1 MNDYTSPMGRAV
13 FGAIIAAIVIKLF
26 LFDLI
31 LADGDS
37 MSPTI
42 KSGTILVINRL
53 QYGLRFPGQLTY
65 LVRWASP
72 KPGEVVVFYT
82 PDGKLAVKRCEESAE
97 QGSFFALGD
106 NSLQSYDSRSYGR
119 IPADNTIG
127 RVLGIK

>member
-1 MNDYTSPMGRAV
+1 MNDYTSTMGRAV
-13 FGAIIAAIVIKLF
+13 FCAIIAAVIIKLF

-37 MSPTI
+37 MSPAI
-42 KSGTILVINRL
+42 KSGTVLVINRL
-53 QYGLRFPGQLTY
+53 QYGLRFPGQQAY

-82 PDGKLAVKRCEESAE
+82 PGGELAVKRCEESTERGA
-97 QGSFFALGD
+97 FFAQGD
-106 NSLQSYDSRSYGR
+106 NSLQSYDSRSYGQ
-119 IPADNTIG
+119 IPVDNTIG